1 MMPNDKN
8 IIDWSIRRT
17 NWEKWI
23 ICKRLEKVTISA
35 ILPITAAT
43 HSYGKNILYI
53 PHLVNE
59 KLLPNA
65 TSQNLSPC
73 VVHESLRPLLLL
85 RQIDIRVVH
94 KNESYQN

>member
-1 MMPNDKN
+1 MPKDKK
-8 IIDWSIRRT
+8 IIDWSISLT
-17 NWEKWI
+17 NWVKWI
-23 ICKRLEKVTISA
+23 RCKRLRKVTISA
-35 ILPITAAT
+35 ILPITTAT
-43 HSYGKNILYI
+43 HTYGKNILFI

-65 TSQNLSPC
+65 TFQNLSPC

>member
-1 MMPNDKN
+1 MPNDKK
-8 IIDWSIRRT
+8 IIDWNINLTNWDKSIR
-17 NWEKWI
+17 
-23 ICKRLEKVTISA
+23 CKRLEKVTISA
-35 ILPITAAT
+35 ILPITTAT
-43 HSYGKNILYI
+43 HSYGKNIFFI

-59 KLLPNA
+59 KLLTNA

-85 RQIDIRVVH
+85 RQIDTRAVH